1 MIIKMIK
8 NNFKQLSQDKTAGLA
23 YNFLIKKQ
31 ARGMLTP
38 NIDISDRLIDGQ

>member
-8 NNFKQLSQDKTAGLA
+8 NNFKQLSQDKTAGLK

-38 NIDISDRLIDGQ
+38 NIDISDRLLDGQ